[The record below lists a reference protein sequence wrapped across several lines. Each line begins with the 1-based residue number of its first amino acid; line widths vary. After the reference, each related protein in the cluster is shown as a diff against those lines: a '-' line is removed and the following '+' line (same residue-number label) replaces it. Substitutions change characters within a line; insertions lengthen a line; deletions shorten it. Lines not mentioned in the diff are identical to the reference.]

1 MTKTYIMTV
10 SHTGV
15 TLYGGH
21 LESNGSYTAFQALT
35 LGTVQEFCAQDIPVA
50 EKMDTKLG
58 VIFSQAFSDAEK
70 ASILA
75 QLQQNG
81 YPSPQEYDLNVY
93 LCNYIK
99 GYPYVLILSA
109 DADILFAN
117 YYDKVNAQDIASIA
131 LEGMGKDPR
140 IEVLAEC
147 IWKKLLA
154 ESGYLSKEKD
164 FEEVKQEAQR
174 FLQSGKSEL
183 DGTIY
188 LEGESHDF
196 FIRRR
201 DAHIDNVL
209 DYGGSHL
216 LASLGN
222 FVNQYHIDKDKTI
235 LMPTSSLAGNR
246 YFQDV
251 FRDFMS
257 ATEEIDEEKLL
268 IVFSTLL
275 NDLNE
280 VKTIASSVG
289 GGLPLSYIH
298 EQASE
303 DAIAFDLNFPEG
315 AYAIEV
321 SRDGTPIR
329 TITETTFQ
337 DKGLTPEHTYEY
349 RFVVVYKNEFGDET
363 RTKATIKKVTT
374 TSIQLP
380 QPSALQ
386 IQETPEEAT
395 LTWQDTN
402 RGDVKIYYSNQPF
415 RIHANDVIENIQ
427 AFDYPSLASLGNTY
441 QIQKDFSGERY
452 FLPVTVIGNKG
463 IAGEQ
468 QGIISIQAPKG
479 VRVDATDIN
488 HVKVVWLWEGE
499 STVRVKRRAEN
510 GNENWKDI
518 TNEGQEPELELSLP
532 TQVRQFTI
540 SVSSVYQTA
549 DHQFMESAECT
560 QEIVLASAKVNFIEA
575 KSESRF
581 FLHKDEYSLTLQA
594 DREPPCDLYVLIGE
608 GTMPLDLTNFKSY
621 LTIPRHD
628 LTDGE
633 QKKFTLVYHRLQKKQ
648 PLYFRIIAV
657 DRRLPLKVVPE
668 TQKIN

>member
-15 TLYGGH
+15 ILYGGH

-35 LGTVQEFCAQDIPVA
+35 LNTVQEFCAQEIPVA
-50 EKMDTKLG
+50 DKMDTQLG
-58 VIFSQAFSDAEK
+58 VIFSNAFSDAEK
-70 ASILA
+70 TAILV

-81 YPSPQEYDLNVY
+81 YSSPKECDLHGY
-93 LCNYIK
+93 LCDYIK
-99 GYPYVLILSA
+99 GYPYALMLSA
-109 DADILFAN
+109 DASTLFAD
-117 YYDKVNAQDIASIA
+117 YYDKTNAQRIASVA
-131 LEGMGKDPR
+131 LDGMGKDPR
-140 IEVLAEC
+140 TEVLAEC

-154 ESGYLSKEKD
+154 ESGYLNKEKD
-164 FEEVKQEAQR
+164 FEKVRQEAQR

-188 LEGESHDF
+188 LEGENHDF

-201 DAHIDNVL
+201 DANIDNVL

-216 LASLGN
+216 LSSLTS
-222 FVNQYHIDKDKTI
+222 FVNTHHIDKDKTI
-235 LMPTSSLAGNR
+235 LVLTGSLAGNG

-257 ATEEIDEEKLL
+257 ATEEINEEKQL
-268 IVFSTLL
+268 IILSTIL

-280 VKTIASSVG
+280 VKSITSSVG
-289 GGLPLSYIH
+289 GGLPLSYIC
-298 EQASE
+298 EQAGE
-303 DAIAFDLNFPEG
+303 DVIAFDINFPEG

-329 TITETTFQ
+329 TITEASFL
-337 DKGLTPEHTYEY
+337 DKGLTPEHTYVY
-349 RFVVVYKNEFGDET
+349 SFVVVYKNEFGDET
-363 RTKATIKKVTT
+363 RTKATVKKVTT
-374 TSIQLP
+374 TNIQLP

-395 LTWQDTN
+395 LTWQDAN
-402 RGDVKIYYSNQPF
+402 RGEVKIYYSNQPF

-441 QIQKDFSGERY
+441 QIQKDFSGERH

-468 QGIISIQAPKG
+468 QGIVSIQAPKG

-488 HVKVVWLWEGE
+488 HVKVVWLWEGV
-499 STVRVKRRAEN
+499 STVRVKWCAEN

-518 TNEGQEPELELSLP
+518 ANEGQEPELELPLP
-532 TQVRQFTI
+532 AQVRQFTVSI
-540 SVSSVYQTA
+540 SSVYQTA
-549 DHQFMESAECT
+549 DHQLMESVECT

-608 GTMPLDLTNFKSY
+608 GTMPLDLTNFKSH
-621 LTIPRHD
+621 LTIPRQD
-628 LTDGE
+628 LADGE
-633 QKKFTLVYHRLQKKQ
+633 PKKFTLTYHRLQKKQ

-657 DRRLPLKVVPE
+657 DRRLPMKVVPE

>member
-21 LESNGSYTAFQALT
+21 LESNGSYTAFQAMT

-58 VIFSQAFSDAEK
+58 VIFTEAFSDAEK
-70 ASILA
+70 TAILA
-75 QLQQNG
+75 QLLQNG
-81 YPSPQEYDLNVY
+81 YPTPKEYDLNVY
-93 LCNYIK
+93 LCDYIK
-99 GYPYVLILSA
+99 GYPNALILSA
-109 DADILFAN
+109 DADTLFAD
-117 YYDKVNAQDIASIA
+117 YYDKQNAQRIASVA

-140 IEVLAEC
+140 IEVLANC

-164 FEEVKQEAQR
+164 FEEVKQEALR

-188 LEGESHDF
+188 LEGENHDF

-201 DAHIDNVL
+201 DANIDNVL

-216 LASLGN
+216 LSSLSN
-222 FVNQYHIDKDKTI
+222 FTNSYSIEKDQTI
-235 LMPTSSLAGNR
+235 LVLTGSLAGNS

-251 FRDFMS
+251 FRDFMP
-257 ATEEIDEEKLL
+257 ATEEIDEEKQL
-268 IVFSTLL
+268 IVLSTIL

-280 VKTIASSVG
+280 VKTITSSVG
-289 GGLPLSYIH
+289 GGLPLSYIR
-298 EQASE
+298 EQAGE
-303 DAIAFDLNFPEG
+303 DAITFDLTFPEG

-321 SRDGTPIR
+321 SRDGNPIR
-329 TITETTFQ
+329 TITETTFE
-337 DKGLTPEHTYEY
+337 DKGLTPERTYEY
-349 RFVVVYKNEFGDET
+349 SFVVVYKNEFGDET
-363 RTKATIKKVTT
+363 STKATVKKVTT
-374 TSIQLP
+374 TSIQMP
-380 QPSALQ
+380 QPSTLQ

-395 LTWQDTN
+395 LTWQAAS
-402 RGDVKIYYSNQPF
+402 RGEVKIYYSNQPF
-415 RIHANDVIENIQ
+415 RLHANDVIENIQ
-427 AFDYPSLASLGNTY
+427 AFDYPSLAALGNTY
-441 QIQKDFSGERY
+441 QVQKDFSGERY

-468 QGIISIQAPKG
+468 QGITSIQAPKG
-479 VRVDATDIN
+479 VRIDATDIN
-488 HVKVVWLWEGE
+488 HVKVIWLWEGV
-499 STVRVKRRAEN
+499 SMVRIKWCAED

-518 TNEGQEPELELSLP
+518 ANEGQEPEWELSLP
-532 TQVRQFTI
+532 AQVRQFKV
-540 SVSSVYQTA
+540 SVSSVYQTTN
-549 DHQFMESAECT
+549 QQLMESAVCT
-560 QEIVLASAKVNFIEA
+560 QEITLASAKVNFIEA

-608 GTMPLDLTNFKSY
+608 GTMPLDLTNFKSH
-621 LTIPRHD
+621 LTIPRQD
-628 LTDGE
+628 LADGE
-633 QKKFTLVYHRLQKKQ
+633 LKKFTLTYRRLQKKQ